1 MVKLQKKQVKIV
13 SVLIALAFVG
23 SVVAMALTQFGPNM
37 ASAASS
43 NVGVVDYSQIMSQLR
58 RFRLHPMKCRR
69 LCRKHRRN
77 SKKNLP
83 T

>member
-43 NVGVVDYSQIMSQLR
+43 NVGVVDYSQIMSQ
-58 RFRLHPMKCRR
+58 HPKVQAASTEMQTAVQEAQKEFEE
-69 LCRKHRRN
+69 
-77 SKKNLP
+77 
-83 T
+83 